1 MTDLAEPSLDL
12 ASVPVE
18 LVHWPAD
25 AALRDSL
32 ARAGVPRMLLVAADA
47 EPPATLGVDEDWV
60 RMPATAADVI
70 ARARQLLRFDELLR
84 VDKPFVD
91 EHRVLH
97 RAGMTVHLSA
107 AEAAVLTVLLR
118 DEGHVVGHVELGRAV
133 WVDAAPSRDA
143 LDALVYRLRRR
154 ISGLGMSIRSN
165 RSRGFALFL
174 SGRT

>member
-12 ASVPVE
+12 GSVPVE
-18 LVHWPAD
+18 LVYWPAD
-25 AALRDSL
+25 ATVRDSL

-84 VDKPFVD
+84 VDKPFID

-118 DEGHVVGHVELGRAV
+118 DEGHVVGHVELERAV
-133 WVDAAPSRDA
+133 WLDAAPSRDA

-154 ISGLGMSIRSN
+154 VSGLGMSIRSN

>member
-12 ASVPVE
+12 GSVPVE

-25 AALRDSL
+25 AAVRDSL

-107 AEAAVLTVLLR
+107 AEAAVR
-118 DEGHVVGHVELGRAV
+118 HRP
-133 WVDAAPSRDA
+133 AA
-143 LDALVYRLRRR
+143 RRR
-154 ISGLGMSIRSN
+154 PRRRARRAGAGRLGGCR
-165 RSRGFALFL
+165 AQP
-174 SGRT
+174 